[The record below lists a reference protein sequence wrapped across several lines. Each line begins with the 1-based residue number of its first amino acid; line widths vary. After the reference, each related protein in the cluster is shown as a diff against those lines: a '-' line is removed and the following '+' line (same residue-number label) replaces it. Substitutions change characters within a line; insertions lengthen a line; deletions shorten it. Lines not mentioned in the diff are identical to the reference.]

1 MYSGHSAPVYTKRPE
16 QPYGSKSLKLT
27 NDLSGKYPGV
37 QEKRRPQSEV
47 GYSLLVDHVCHCI
60 HAMPRRSVKNILSVI
75 FLCTNARHIMSL
87 KSIEKLTYLLTL
99 FLRIDCVEFIFK
111 YQGM

>member
-1 MYSGHSAPVYTKRPE
+1 MIWVSVALNHSDPVLLSNGDPNHLKHPGSMYSGHSAPVYTKRPE

-47 GYSLLVDHVCHCI
+47 GYMYRKS
-60 HAMPRRSVKNILSVI
+60 RSESGG
-75 FLCTNARHIMSL
+75 TG
-87 KSIEKLTYLLTL
+87 TL
-99 FLRIDCVEFIFK
+99 RKTRSQTDL
-111 YQGM
+111 GAL

>member
-27 NDLSGKYPGV
+27 NDLSGKHP

-47 GYSLLVDHVCHCI
+47 GY
-60 HAMPRRSVKNILSVI
+60 MYRKTRSESGG
-75 FLCTNARHIMSL
+75 TG
-87 KSIEKLTYLLTL
+87 TL
-99 FLRIDCVEFIFK
+99 RSK
-111 YQGM
+111 